1 MRYRLVAYVCALFL
15 LLCVLG
21 GGGHSFAL
29 MNAELEVAWQVFRL
43 EPPAPSADTTGSP
56 LPDTAPDARN
66 DPQKGNLLALPR
78 ELALAITLTPPA
90 DTYIYGPAE
99 DDMGLPTQV
108 NVSVS
113 FGHGPRLDLPVL
125 APPPVQSTATGEPG
139 QSPLVYSGPVT
150 FLVFIPG
157 GEGALDLHIDISA
170 LICSKKN
177 CLPFDRQ
184 ISIPLSAEA
193 LAGLPLAT
201 ESALRANKD
210 YLVTSLQPQSLLPG
224 LAGANG
230 SGLDSFSPEDTF
242 DFSFLQP
249 TYFNPGLEVTAL
261 GSALLLGLV
270 AGLILNLM
278 PCVLPVISLKF
289 SALMAVTAMTD
300 RQKQARAFR
309 KHCLIFAAGI
319 MTWFVVLALL
329 VGLAG
334 LAWGELFQN
343 PVVVSI
349 LGFILF
355 LLGLSLFGVFNL
367 PIFDLKVS
375 SPANP
380 NWQAF
385 ASGLLATLL
394 ATPCSG
400 PLLGGVLGWGVR
412 QSLPVLLLTVASV
425 GVGMSFP
432 YFVMACSPRL
442 VHLLP
447 KPGPWTLRLEQLM
460 GFFLMGSVA
469 YLIFLLPP
477 DWVQAYLIALVAV
490 AFAAWLWGQ
499 VGHLGASNEVRI
511 MARLGAALTL
521 LIALWM
527 VRVSTDN
534 DNNWEYF
541 EPGTFSAL
549 LGKEQ
554 LLVEFTADWCP
565 SCKAMEQTTLHE
577 DRLDVWRNRFG
588 LRTIRVD
595 LTRDD
600 KAGKALLQALGS
612 SSIPVIALFPKG
624 KAAHQPLVLRDIV
637 TARQLESAMEKVF

>member
-1 MRYRLVAYVCALFL
+1 MRFRCAAILCTLFFL
-15 LLCVLG
+15 LGFLG
-21 GGGHSFAL
+21 RGEPCFAL
-29 MNAELEVAWQVFRL
+29 MSADMDVEWKAFRL
-43 EPPAPSADTTGSP
+43 TPDKAAGAASGTASGTSLARLAVAVTLFPPEDS
-56 LPDTAPDARN
+56 
-66 DPQKGNLLALPR
+66 
-78 ELALAITLTPPA
+78 
-90 DTYIYGPAE
+90 YIYGPEETAL
-99 DDMGLPTQV
+99 GLPTR
-108 NVSVS
+108 VSASAVYA
-113 FGHGPRLDLPVL
+113 GRPPLALPVYAPEPVPL
-125 APPPVQSTATGEPG
+125 AAETMLPGAATP
-139 QSPLVYSGPVT
+139 PLVFQGPAT
-150 FLVFIPG
+150 FLLFIPV
-157 GEGALDLHIDISA
+157 GEGDIDLNIGVSA
-170 LICSKKN
+170 LICTKKN
-177 CLPFDRQ
+177 CLPFDREMV
-184 ISIPLSAEA
+184 ISLTAEA
-193 LAGLPLAT
+193 LENLPFT
-201 ESALRANKD
+201 TIEALRARES
-210 YLVTSLQPQSLLPG
+210 YG
-224 LAGANG
+224 AGAFFVPEAG
-230 SGLDSFSPEDTF
+230 SALTDMAESGSDPVPAPSPELTDATGSF

-249 TYFNPGLEVTAL
+249 GYFNAGLEVTAL
-261 GSALLLGLV
+261 GSALLLGLA

-300 RQKQARAFR
+300 RQKQANAFR
-309 KHCLIFAAGI
+309 RHCLVFAAGI
-319 MTWFVVLALL
+319 LTWFVVLALL
-329 VGLAG
+329 IGMAG

-375 SPANP
+375 TPANP

-412 QSLPVLLLTVASV
+412 QTLPVLLLTVASV
-425 GVGMSFP
+425 GVGMSLP

-499 VGHLGASNEVRI
+499 VGHLGASPRVRFL
-511 MARLGAALTL
+511 ARAGAALTL
-521 LIALWM
+521 LLALWM
-527 VRVSTDN
+527 VRVTTYDHT
-534 DNNWEYF
+534 NWEPF
-541 EPGTFSAL
+541 EPNAFSAM
-549 LGKEQ
+549 LGQEQ
-554 LLVEFTADWCP
+554 ILVEFTADWCP
-565 SCKAMEQTTLHE
+565 SCKAMEQTTLNE
-577 DRLDVWRNRFG
+577 RRMDAWRKRFS

-600 KAGKALLQALGS
+600 KVGKALLQALGS

-624 KAAHQPLVLRDIV
+624 EAARQPLVLRDIV
-637 TARQLESAMEKVF
+637 TARQLESAMKKVF